1 MEINQVNKPSRQQL
15 EHHVDAPAWFREPG
29 AELGYRPWQHTPL
42 RPYSGH
48 VIPHQKGLYDAFEAL
63 TDSPQPP
70 TLDEGITRLVHMD
83 FMMGNA
89 RRQTECAA
97 NFGAWIAS
105 HSDEYDAIEAD
116 PEQRWLLHEAMTGH
130 AHPAG
135 LLKIMASAP
144 SLKSLDLQV
153 LTMPYGYRS
162 QYLQAMRQEMKQALE
177 AVGGEYFDQPIDVR
191 LPKIAS
197 HPLEIYTDTM
207 DRRGLLVT
215 DKRQVGRYLP
225 EGESDKTV
233 RIIERRTYVIDADPK
248 QGYSSD
254 ALAGLHSRD
263 SSDTYVAATHY
274 INELIDTDSPLVIPT
289 SVMVYAC
296 RPKDVRERNGVH
308 SFQKHRDEMQ
318 EIARQLGRTTL
329 SNDVFRKYVA
339 RDK

>member
-1 MEINQVNKPSRQQL
+1 MGTNEINKSPRKQS
-15 EHHVDAPAWFREPG
+15 EHHIDAPDWFHEPG

-42 RPYSGH
+42 RPYSDD
-48 VIPHQKGLYDAFEAL
+48 VIPHQKGLYSAFEAL

-97 NFGAWIAS
+97 NFGAWIAG

-116 PEQRWLLHEAMTGH
+116 PEQRWLLHEAMAGH

-162 QYLQAMRQEMKQALE
+162 LHLPAMRQEMKQALE
-177 AVGGEYFDQPIDVR
+177 GVGGEYFDQPIDIR

-197 HPLEIYTDTM
+197 HPLEIYTDAM

-215 DKRQVGRYLP
+215 DKRQVGHYLP
-225 EGESDKTV
+225 DGESGETI
-233 RIIERRTYVIDADPK
+233 RIIERRAYVIDADPG
-248 QGYSSD
+248 QGFSVD
-254 ALAGLHSRD
+254 ALAGLHTRNTSNE
-263 SSDTYVAATHY
+263 YVAATHY
-274 INELIDTDSPLVIPT
+274 IDELIDTGSPLVVPT
-289 SVMVYAC
+289 STMVYAR
-296 RPKDVRERNGVH
+296 RPKEVRERAGAPL
-308 SFQKHRDEMQ
+308 SQEYRDEAQ
-318 EIARQLGRTTL
+318 EIARQLGMT
-329 SNDVFRKYVA
+329 SVSGDVFSEYIS
-339 RDK
+339 RD